1 MKFITQSSD
10 KRLGSCHLCLEFFPL
25 RELHQLLMMQMS
37 RWLRG
42 RFQSPNRLRSGRQ
55 GWGGDVERLKNTLH
69 NIDCLSCLTLCDPMD
84 CSQPSPS
91 VHGVLQAR
99 ILDWVAMPF
108 SRRSSQPKN

>member
-42 RFQSPNRLRSGRQ
+42 RFQSPNRIRSGRQ

-69 NIDCLSCLTLCDPMD
+69 NIDCHVLLFATLWTVASQAPLSM
-84 CSQPSPS
+84 
-91 VHGVLQAR
+91 A
-99 ILDWVAMPF
+99 F
-108 SRRSSQPKN
+108 SRQEY